1 MRLRN
6 KGVHASHI
14 WILNLAISDLL
25 TVMLS
30 IPLHTAIEAQESF
43 PFGPVIC
50 AGVETISQLCDWVSM
65 CSVFFMATTRA
76 IGVLFPFDFKF
87 LRQKYFNY
95 GAIIFTW
102 FTGLLTVIPFISYME
117 FKNIC
122 EVPYEVGFWPRQMD
136 WDDKGNLTNINMN
149 EVLMTWENLAFDYN
163 CDMDQ
168 VIPGYE
174 FEFGHNITTV
184 GDWFRDVIKPFPK
197 VTALRRISLERLTAM
212 TFCHL

>member
-1 MRLRN
+1 
-6 KGVHASHI
+6 
-14 WILNLAISDLL
+14 
-25 TVMLS
+25 
-30 IPLHTAIEAQESF
+30 
-43 PFGPVIC
+43 
-50 AGVETISQLCDWVSM
+50 
-65 CSVFFMATTRA
+65 
-76 IGVLFPFDFKF
+76 
-87 LRQKYFNY
+87 
-95 GAIIFTW
+95 
-102 FTGLLTVIPFISYME
+102 ME

-197 VTALRRISLERLTAM
+197 VTALRRIYFGATDIGYNFLPSLTILCLIQILLPYEPLK
-212 TFCHL
+212 